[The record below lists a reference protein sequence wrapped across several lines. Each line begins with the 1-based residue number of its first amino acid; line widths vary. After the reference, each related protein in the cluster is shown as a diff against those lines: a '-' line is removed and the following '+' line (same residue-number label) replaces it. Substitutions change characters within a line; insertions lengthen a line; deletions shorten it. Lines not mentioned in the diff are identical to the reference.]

1 MSNTLFS
8 ATGCARC
15 KITKNYMRENKID
28 FDEFDFKA
36 DGKDAF
42 NKFYRANR
50 NQIFRDR
57 DGVEFPIFT
66 DGKVIRQG
74 VSVVIGY
81 LLAKDEL
88 SGFIGRSLLHGQWI
102 DGFDV
107 SGGDQAFAEDLLT
120 VLSYLKESGLNTAV
134 RCNGKNSRILEKT
147 VDEGLADKVIMYV
160 CGPVE
165 LYPQLTGEIIDT
177 EDIADSIKQTTRVSD
192 YQFITTIS
200 PLIRADGTVSYLSP
214 EEIGI
219 TARMIEETTGS
230 KKHPYKLSLCDLE
243 LLNDERLKALSP
255 LEPSAM
261 YKYRTAARR
270 FIVMTEIEK

>member
-15 KITKNYMRENKID
+15 KITKNYMRENDIG
-28 FDEFDFKA
+28 FEEFDFKT
-36 DGKDAF
+36 DGKEVF
-42 NKFYRANR
+42 NKFYRTNR
-50 NQIFRDR
+50 DQIFRDK

-66 DGKVIRQG
+66 DGKVIKQG
-74 VSVVIGY
+74 VSVVIGH
-81 LLAKDEL
+81 LLAKDGL

-107 SGGDQAFAEDLLT
+107 SGGDPQFTEELIT
-120 VLSYLKESGLNTAV
+120 VLSYLKKSGLKTSLSSS
-134 RCNGKNSRILEKT
+134 GKNSQILKRII
-147 VDEGLADKVIMYV
+147 DEGLADRIRLTV

-165 LYPQLTGEIIDT
+165 LYPQIIG
-177 EDIADSIKQTTRVSD
+177 EDIGVEDITESIKQAVRVSD
-192 YQFITTIS
+192 YHFITTIA
-200 PLIRADGTVSYLSP
+200 PLVRADNTVSYLTP
-214 EEIGI
+214 DEVAI
-219 TARMIEETTGS
+219 TAEMIEEITGS

-243 LLNDERLKALSP
+243 LVNDERLKAVSP

-270 FIVMTEIEK
+270 FMVMTEIEK

>member
-107 SGGDQAFAEDLLT
+107 SGGDPKFAEELIT
-120 VLSYLKESGLNTAV
+120 VLSYLKKSGLKTSL
-134 RCNGKNSRILEKT
+134 NSSGRNSQILKKI
-147 VDEGLADKVIMYV
+147 VDEGLADRVRLTV

-165 LYPQLTGEIIDT
+165 LYSQILGENIDV
-177 EDIADSIKQTTRVSD
+177 EDITESIKQAVRVSD
-192 YQFITTIS
+192 YHFITAIA
-200 PLIRADGTVSYLSP
+200 PLIRADNTVSYLTP
-214 EEIGI
+214 DEVAV
-219 TARMIEETTGS
+219 TAEMIEEITGS
-230 KKHPYKLSLCDLE
+230 KKHPYKLSLCDLK
-243 LLNDERLKALSP
+243 LLNDERLKSVSP
-255 LEPSAM
+255 QEPSVM
-261 YKYRTAARR
+261 FKYRTAARR
-270 FIVMTEIEK
+270 FMVMTEIDK